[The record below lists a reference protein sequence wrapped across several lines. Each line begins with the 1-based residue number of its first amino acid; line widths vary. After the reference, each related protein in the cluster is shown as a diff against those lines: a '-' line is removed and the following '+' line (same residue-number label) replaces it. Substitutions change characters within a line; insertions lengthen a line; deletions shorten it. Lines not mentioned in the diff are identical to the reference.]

1 MSDRDLRRARPN
13 SAKNPT
19 LSVSLTGPLPPRP
32 ATRNTM
38 PLIESITRQPPPR
51 FDLDEVLARL
61 LEKVYGLLSALP
73 TFLLALLVVWIGW
86 KLGGWMSRRSAIER
100 LSARN
105 PFLKELARTTTR
117 WVSSAIALLIAL
129 EILDATAVV
138 GAMLG
143 TAGVIGIALGFAF
156 KDTLENYLAGV
167 LMSLRQPF
175 APCDLV
181 VIDGQ
186 EGTVVALTS
195 RATILMT
202 PDGNHLRLPNALV
215 FRSVMLNYTRNP
227 SRRFEFDVGVG
238 VQEDLIQAQ
247 LIGTEELQHLVG
259 VMSDPPP
266 RALIQTLGD
275 SNVQLR
281 FRGWVDQRTHD
292 FWTVRS
298 EAIRVVKLSLEAA
311 GMDMPE
317 PIYRVQLSEP
327 LAATQTMPAKPARH
341 PPPHERR
348 IERATPAALD
358 MGVNRDLQQQIEQER
373 EARNQPNLLNAQAPR
388 E

>member
-1 MSDRDLRRARPN
+1 
-13 SAKNPT
+13 
-19 LSVSLTGPLPPRP
+19 
-32 ATRNTM
+32 M

>member
-1 MSDRDLRRARPN
+1 
-13 SAKNPT
+13 
-19 LSVSLTGPLPPRP
+19 
-32 ATRNTM
+32 M

-73 TFLLALLVVWIGW
+73 TFLLALLVAWIGW

-341 PPPHERR
+341 PPPHEWR

>member
-1 MSDRDLRRARPN
+1 
-13 SAKNPT
+13 
-19 LSVSLTGPLPPRP
+19 
-32 ATRNTM
+32 M
-38 PLIESITRQPPPR
+38 PLIDRLAQQPIPQ
-51 FDLDEVLARL
+51 FDLNEVLARL
-61 LEKVYGLLSALP
+61 LEKVYGLISALP
-73 TFLLALLVVWIGW
+73 SFILAMLAVWVGW
-86 KLGGWMSRRSAIER
+86 KFGGWLSRRTAIER
-100 LSARN
+100 LSAGK

-117 WVSSAIALLIAL
+117 WVSTAITLLIAL
-129 EILDATAVV
+129 EILNATAVV
-138 GAMLG
+138 GAILG

-156 KDTLENYLAGV
+156 KETLENYLAGI

-175 APCDLV
+175 APRDLV
-181 VIDGQ
+181 VIDGH

-247 LIGTEELQHLVG
+247 LIGAQVLQRLTG
-259 VMSDPPP
+259 VMTDPPP
-266 RALIQTLGD
+266 RALIQSLGD

-281 FRGWVDQRTHD
+281 FLGWVDQRTHD
-292 FWTVRS
+292 FWMVRS
-298 EAIRVVKLSLEAA
+298 EAIRHVKLSLEAA

-317 PIYRVQLSEP
+317 PIYRVQLTAP
-327 LAATQTMPAKPARH
+327 TPAKHVDSNNPT
-341 PPPHERR
+341 HELSP
-348 IERATPAALD
+348 ETDGNASTASDAVNL
-358 MGVNRDLQQQIEQER
+358 GVNYELHQQIEKDRQVSDES
-373 EARNQPNLLNAQAPR
+373 NLLCAQAPR

>member
-1 MSDRDLRRARPN
+1 
-13 SAKNPT
+13 
-19 LSVSLTGPLPPRP
+19 
-32 ATRNTM
+32 M
-38 PLIESITRQPPPR
+38 PMLDNIAPHTPPR
-51 FDLDEVLARL
+51 FDLDVVLERL
-61 LEKVYGLLSALP
+61 LDKVYALLSALP
-73 TFLLALLVVWIGW
+73 SLLLAVLVVWLGW
-86 KLGGWMSRRSAIER
+86 KLGGLLSRRAAIDR
-100 LSARN
+100 LAARN
-105 PFLKELARTTTR
+105 PFLTELARTTTR
-117 WVSSAIALLIAL
+117 WVSTAIALLIAL

-186 EGTVVALTS
+186 EGTVMALTS

-238 VQEDLIQAQ
+238 VQEDLVQAQ
-247 LIGTEELQHLVG
+247 FLGTEELRRIEG
-259 VMSDPPP
+259 VMNDPPP
-266 RALIQTLGD
+266 RAFIQSLGD

-281 FRGWVDQRTHD
+281 YRGWVDQRTHD
-292 FWTVRS
+292 FWMVRS
-298 EAIRVVKLSLEAA
+298 EAIRHVKLALEAA

-317 PIYRVQLSEP
+317 PIYRVQLSQ
-327 LAATQTMPAKPARH
+327 AAAPA
-341 PPPHERR
+341 HEEDA
-348 IERATPAALD
+348 ERAAQPRPGRRPPAVDLR
-358 MGVNRDLQQQIEQER
+358 VNNELQPQIEQER
-373 EARNQPNLLNAQAPR
+373 QARDETNLLAADAPR

>member
-1 MSDRDLRRARPN
+1 
-13 SAKNPT
+13 
-19 LSVSLTGPLPPRP
+19 
-32 ATRNTM
+32 M
-38 PLIESITRQPPPR
+38 PLIDSITRHAPPK

-73 TFLLALLVVWIGW
+73 SFVLAMLVVWGGW
-86 KLGGWMSRRSAIER
+86 KLGRWLSRRAAIER
-100 LSARN
+100 LSERN
-105 PFLKELARTTTR
+105 PFINELARTTTR
-117 WVSSAIALLIAL
+117 WISTAVAVLIAL

-156 KDTLENYLAGV
+156 KETLENYLAGV

-175 APCDLV
+175 APRDLV

-186 EGTVVALTS
+186 EGTVIALTS

-202 PDGNHLRLPNALV
+202 PDGNHLRLPNARV

-247 LIGTEELQHLVG
+247 RLGTEELQNLVG
-259 VMSDPPP
+259 VMKDPPP

-281 FRGWVDQRTHD
+281 FLGWVDQRTHD
-292 FWTVRS
+292 FWMVRS
-298 EAIRVVKLSLEAA
+298 EAIRHVKLSLEAA

-317 PIYRVQLSEP
+317 PIYRVQLSRQQ
-327 LAATQTMPAKPARH
+327 ATAHLPSTLQRA
-341 PPPHERR
+341 ERGLPG
-348 IERATPAALD
+348 TVDL
-358 MGVNRDLQQQIEQER
+358 GVNREIEGQIDQDR
-373 EARNQPNLLNAQAPR
+373 QANDHPNLLDEQAPR

>member
-1 MSDRDLRRARPN
+1 MSDRDVRRARPN

>member
-1 MSDRDLRRARPN
+1 MRVSSALRLLRKTRVPSGAVLT
-13 SAKNPT
+13 ATQDNPHH
-19 LSVSLTGPLPPRP
+19 
-32 ATRNTM
+32 NM
-38 PLIESITRQPPPR
+38 PLIDNITRHAPPS

-61 LEKVYGLLSALP
+61 LDKVYGLLSALP
-73 TFLLALLVVWIGW
+73 SFVLALLVVWVGW
-86 KLGGWMSRRSAIER
+86 KLGGWMSRRAAIDR

-105 PFLKELARTTTR
+105 PFLKDLARTTAR
-117 WVSSAIALLIAL
+117 WASTAISLLIAL

-156 KDTLENYLAGV
+156 KETLENYLAGV

-247 LIGTEELQHLVG
+247 LIGTEELQHLPG
-259 VMSDPPP
+259 VMNDPPP

-292 FWTVRS
+292 FWAVRS

-317 PIYRVQLSEP
+317 PIYRVQLSQP
-327 LAATQTMPAKPARH
+327 LAATHTPPTKHAPNAPPRARH
-341 PPPHERR
+341 SERT
-348 IERATPAALD
+348 APGAVDL
-358 MGVNRDLQQQIEQER
+358 GVNRELQQQIDQDR
-373 EARNQPNLLNAQAPR
+373 QARDQPNLLDAQAPR

>member
-1 MSDRDLRRARPN
+1 
-13 SAKNPT
+13 
-19 LSVSLTGPLPPRP
+19 
-32 ATRNTM
+32 M
-38 PLIESITRQPPPR
+38 PMLDNIAQHTPPR
-51 FDLDEVLARL
+51 FDLDVVLERL
-61 LEKVYGLLSALP
+61 LDKVYALLSALP
-73 TFLLALLVVWIGW
+73 SLLLAVLVVWLGW
-86 KLGGWMSRRSAIER
+86 KLGGLLSRRAAIDR
-100 LSARN
+100 LAARN
-105 PFLKELARTTTR
+105 PFLTELARTTTR
-117 WVSSAIALLIAL
+117 WVSTAIALLIAL

-186 EGTVVALTS
+186 EGTVMALTS

-238 VQEDLIQAQ
+238 VQEDLVQAQ
-247 LIGTEELQHLVG
+247 FLGTEELRRIEG
-259 VMSDPPP
+259 VMNDPPP
-266 RALIQTLGD
+266 RAFIQSLGD

-281 FRGWVDQRTHD
+281 YRGWVDQRTHD
-292 FWTVRS
+292 FWMVRS
-298 EAIRVVKLSLEAA
+298 EAIRHVKLALEAA

-317 PIYRVQLSEP
+317 PIYRVQLTQ
-327 LAATQTMPAKPARH
+327 AAAPASKPA
-341 PPPHERR
+341 HENDAERPAQPTPGRR
-348 IERATPAALD
+348 PVASAPAVDLR
-358 MGVNRDLQQQIEQER
+358 VNNELQPQIEQER
-373 EARNQPNLLNAQAPR
+373 QARDETNLLAADAPR